1 MKKII
6 SLILILA
13 CIILLPSCNS
23 GGGGI
28 FGTDYKEI
36 TNNIFTKYIEMNVS
50 IITEHNSGTKS
61 YKSQGSGVIYAKDNN
76 HYYILTNH
84 HVVDPDSDF
93 PETSYTVYDCYG
105 NDYRGTFIHSDES
118 YDLAVIRIVRGSK
131 GLYTAS
137 LASKDLK
144 KGDEIAVLSNSNNL
158 LNSVTYGEILD
169 YAPVETHDKQG
180 NVDKNVNFAVF
191 WHNAPMWDGGSGSVL
206 LNMNM
211 ELVGVNYAVA
221 KDNNGNFLYGF
232 AIGVSRVREYL
243 ENNNLMK

>member
-1 MKKII
+1 MKKLI

-13 CIILLPSCNS
+13 CTILLPSCD
-23 GGGGI
+23 GI

-50 IITEHNSGTKS
+50 IITEHKSDTKS
-61 YKSQGSGVIYAKDNN
+61 YRSQGSGVIYAKDDNY
-76 HYYILTNH
+76 YYILTNH
-84 HVVDPDSDF
+84 HVVDVDSDF

-105 NDYRGTFIHSDES
+105 NEYRGTFIHSDKS

-131 GLYTAS
+131 GLYTVS
-137 LASKDLK
+137 LASKDPK

-158 LNSVTYGEILD
+158 LNSVTYGEIRD
-169 YAPVETHDKQG
+169 FAHIETHDKNG
-180 NVDKNVNFAVF
+180 NVDNSVSFAVL

-221 KDNNGNFLYGF
+221 NDNDGNFLYGF
-232 AIGVSRVREYL
+232 AIGVSHVREYL